1 MNICGIDNN
10 LTRIGKKRIFTLD
23 DLLLLR
29 LAASGSAAK
38 EPADDT
44 LPYADDLLRRSWD
57 PRALRLLDDAC
68 GVAGTTF

>member
-44 LPYADDLLRRSWD
+44 LPYADDLLRRS
-57 PRALRLLDDAC
+57 
-68 GVAGTTF
+68 